1 MFQELILVKCCWR
14 LRWWSL
20 EIGRK
25 SITRFSTLPWI
36 ASAVLGLTNEV
47 NLLDAR
53 TWSLSVYFQTSGN
66 TLGTSK
72 EPSYKL
78 FCFIWRFVWSLE
90 RILLA
95 ILEASLKYLESL
107 NSNYLRHLSPWMA
120 GSHLPGLPSWP
131 WCNFRVGA
139 QVVQPRPRMLR
150 YEILVESLI
159 DSEIFDFGR
168 WVVSNVF
175 F

>member
-1 MFQELILVKCCWR
+1 MNSERGFRVDKW
-14 LRWWSL
+14 
-20 EIGRK
+20 
-25 SITRFSTLPWI
+25 
-36 ASAVLGLTNEV
+36 V

-90 RILLA
+90 RIILA

-150 YEILVESLI
+150 YEILVESQM
-159 DSEIFDFGR
+159 DVEIFDFGG

-175 F
+175 FLFTPILGKWSNLTKGWNHQLVFIFMSIWP